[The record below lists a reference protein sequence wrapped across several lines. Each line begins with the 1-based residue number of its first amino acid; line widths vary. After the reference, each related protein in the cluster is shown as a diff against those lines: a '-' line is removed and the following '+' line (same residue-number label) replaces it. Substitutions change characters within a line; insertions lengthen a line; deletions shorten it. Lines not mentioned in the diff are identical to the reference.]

1 MKKKILFNSLLVAG
15 ALTFTVVGDTAQA
28 DEQEGAKT
36 VWGEVLPV
44 EADPDG
50 DGWANTGFDPTWMS
64 QDAQDKISD
73 MADAKDSGEITQV
86 EFNEEVA
93 ALFQKEGA
101 TQSSGSNQRVSK
113 DADSGSNSHPT
124 NTKQKVD
131 AMDIDV
137 TKENLA
143 KLALYS
149 PKTLNA
155 APVQDQPYSYN
166 FIYGAY
172 EFHFSYDG
180 TDWEWSY
187 ESVTEK
193 LDPLT
198 DEELIYLV
206 HNDPVVL
213 NERPVKDGAY
223 DFKLSDDNYMYH
235 FISDGENWKWSHKE
249 K

>member
-1 MKKKILFNSLLVAG
+1 MKKVTLFSSLLVVS
-15 ALTFTVVGDTAQA
+15 ALTFTGINGTAQA
-28 DEQEGAKT
+28 EEEGAKT
-36 VWGEVLPV
+36 VWGEVLPA

-73 MADAKDSGEITQV
+73 MADAKDSGELTQV

-101 TQSSGSNQRVSK
+101 AQSSESNQQVNK

-124 NTKQKVD
+124 DANQKVD

-149 PKTLNA
+149 PEILNE
-155 APVQDQPYSYN
+155 APVQDQPYNYN
-166 FIYGAY
+166 FVYGSY
-172 EFHFSYDG
+172 GFHFSYDG
-180 TDWEWSY
+180 TYWTWSY
-187 ESVTEK
+187 DE
-193 LDPLT
+193 LMADLT

-206 HNDPVVL
+206 HNDPEVL

-223 DFKLSDDNYMYH
+223 DFKLSDEDYVYH
-235 FISDGENWKWSHKE
+235 FTSNGEQWKWSYEVK
-249 K
+249 